1 MPPPPIL
8 KPGDRVADY
17 TVESVLGLGGNCEV
31 WVARR
36 DDDAPV
42 ALKVLRSRRVE
53 SEPYARFRQE
63 VAFHHKLRDDP
74 GVLPILA
81 SDVPDQ
87 LARGQRAWLSMPIAT
102 PVRDALS
109 GAVLERTVEAIANY
123 AETLARLHAEHAVAH
138 RDIKPGNLMYH
149 GDRWLLADFGLVHL
163 PDGAQ
168 LTATSHQVG
177 PLHFLAPEVLA
188 STAQD
193 YAPADVWSLAK
204 TLWVLACDQRWPP
217 PGPHRQDEPATRLDA
232 YVQHPRDADL
242 DRVLAAATTFDPRA
256 RVSMAAFAEELRSWL
271 AVPPPPPDRLDLS
284 EQGARLRQLLGRESS
299 TRDTV
304 ERQKERTYDARDELA
319 RLLEPLW
326 AELTRAWPDVA
337 IEEPDTYTANVLGSI
352 NAAGTPEIHLQDAAA
367 TKIVAG
373 PDFNPFVFRVGR
385 LVELLEPS
393 TLRIAAMFDVGW
405 EETTGNEFEQVFD
418 QSVPLGSLQAS
429 TAIVEAADALS
440 KATPAWLDRF
450 IARLPGAT

>member
-1 MPPPPIL
+1 MPRPPDL
-8 KPGDRVADY
+8 KPGDKVADY

-31 WVARR
+31 WAARR
-36 DDDAPV
+36 DNSAPV

-63 VAFHHKLRDDP
+63 VAFHHRLRDDP
-74 GVLPILA
+74 GVLPIMA

-87 LARGQRAWLSMPIAT
+87 LTGRQRAWLSMPIVI

-109 GAVLERTVEAIANY
+109 GAPLERTVEAIASY
-123 AETLARLHAEHAVAH
+123 ADTLTRLHAEHTVAH
-138 RDIKPGNLMYH
+138 RDIKPGNLMYN
-149 GDRWLLADFGLVHL
+149 GDRWLLADFGLIQL

-168 LTATSHQVG
+168 LTSTSHQVG
-177 PLHFLAPEVLA
+177 PLHFLAPEVLS

-204 TLWVLACDQRWPP
+204 TLWVQACDQRWPP
-217 PGPHRQDEPATRLDA
+217 PGPHRRDEPATRLDT
-232 YVQHPRDADL
+232 YVQHARDADL
-242 DRVLAAATTFDPRA
+242 DLVLAAATMFDPRA
-256 RVSMAAFAEELRSWL
+256 RLTMAAFAKELRSWL
-271 AVPPPPPDRLDLS
+271 SVPPPPPDRLDLS

-299 TRDTV
+299 ARETI

-326 AELTRAWPDVA
+326 AELTRAWPEA
-337 IEEPDTYTANVLGSI
+337 TIEEPDPYTANVLGSI

-393 TLRIAAMFDVGW
+393 TLRIATMFDVGW
-405 EETTGNEFEQVFD
+405 EETTGNQFEQVFD
-418 QSVPLGSLQAS
+418 QSMPLGSIQAS
-429 TAIVEAADALS
+429 TAIIEAADALS

-450 IARLPGAT
+450 IAGLPGAT